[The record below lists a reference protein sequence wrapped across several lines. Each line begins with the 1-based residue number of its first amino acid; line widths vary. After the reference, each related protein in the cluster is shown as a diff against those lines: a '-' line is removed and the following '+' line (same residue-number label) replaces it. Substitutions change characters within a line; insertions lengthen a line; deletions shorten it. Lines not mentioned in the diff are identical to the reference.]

1 MDDLAAFAG
10 FSRPAGHVDGRVISY
25 GARVGSPQES
35 GYFPAGESVL
45 RLVHG
50 ERAVG
55 LLYGQRALL
64 LQATD
69 PLAFTGL
76 IGNTGG
82 LHAPFER
89 LARTA
94 RMMEKV
100 YFGQRREADRVAAHV
115 RAMHAQVRGVTEHA
129 VGPVPAGTP
138 YAADRPDLLLWI
150 LACLADSALSIYRS
164 FVGPLADPAHR
175 ERFWEDYLLLGEL
188 FGLPRECAPRDYGA
202 FRDYMRER
210 LKSDDLFV
218 TEDACELA
226 RRVAFKLPLP
236 ARRRPVLPAVN
247 LAVVGTLPAR
257 VRRLYRIAWTP
268 AHDAAFHT
276 LAVGSRLSRPLLP
289 HDVRRGRSARDYALV
304 ARAERARTRRPA
316 TA

>member
-1 MDDLAAFAG
+1 M
-10 FSRPAGHVDGRVISY
+10 
-25 GARVGSPQES
+25 
-35 GYFPAGESVL
+35 L
-45 RLVHG
+45 RRVHG

-64 LQATD
+64 MQATD

-76 IGNTGG
+76 IGSTGG

-94 RMMEKV
+94 QIMEKV
-100 YFGQRREADRVAAHV
+100 YFGTRHEADRVTARVRATHAHV
-115 RAMHAQVRGVTEHA
+115 RGEIERP

-150 LACLADSALSIYRS
+150 LACLADSALSVYRS

-175 ERFWEDYLLLGEL
+175 ERFWSDYLVVGEL
-188 FGLPRECAPRDYGA
+188 FGLPRECAPGDYTA
-202 FRDYMRER
+202 FRDYMHDRIC
-210 LKSDDLFV
+210 SNQLFV
-218 TEDACELA
+218 TDDARELG
-226 RRVAFKLPLP
+226 RRVAFRLPLP

-268 AHDAAFHT
+268 AHDAAFRT
-276 LAVGSRLSRPLLP
+276 LAVGTRLSRPLLP
-289 HDVRRGRSARDYALV
+289 QHVRRGRSARDYALV
-304 ARAERARTRRPA
+304 ARAERGRPA

>member
-1 MDDLAAFAG
+1 MAAFARLSPPG
-10 FSRPAGHVDGRVISY
+10 GYVAGRSIGY
-25 GARVGSPQES
+25 GARVGQARES

-45 RLVHG
+45 RMVHG

-64 LQATD
+64 MQATD

-94 RMMEKV
+94 QMMEKV
-100 YFGQRREADRVAAHV
+100 YFGTQHEADRVTARV
-115 RAMHAQVRGVTEHA
+115 RAMHAQVRGELDRP
-129 VGPVPAGTP
+129 VGPIPAGTP

-150 LACLADSALSIYRS
+150 LGCLADSALAIYRS

-175 ERFWEDYLLLGEL
+175 ERFWSDYLLLGEL
-188 FGLPRECAPRDYGA
+188 FGLPRQAAPSDYAA
-202 FRDYMRER
+202 FRDYMHDRIC
-210 LKSDDLFV
+210 SNQLFV
-218 TEDACELA
+218 TEEARELA

-276 LAVGSRLSRPLLP
+276 LAVGTRFSRPLLP

-304 ARAERARTRRPA
+304 ARTERRRPA

>member
-1 MDDLAAFAG
+1 MAAIARLSRAG
-10 FSRPAGHVDGRVISY
+10 GHVAGRSIGY
-25 GARVGSPQES
+25 GARVGNGRES

-45 RLVHG
+45 RMVHG

-64 LQATD
+64 MQATD

-94 RMMEKV
+94 QMMEKV
-100 YFGQRREADRVAAHV
+100 YFGTKHEADRVTARV
-115 RAMHAQVRGVTEHA
+115 RAMHAQVRGELDRP

-150 LACLADSALSIYRS
+150 LGCLADSALAIYRS

-175 ERFWEDYLLLGEL
+175 ERFWSDYLLLGEL
-188 FGLPRECAPRDYGA
+188 FGLPRQAAPSDYAA
-202 FRDYMRER
+202 FRDYMHDRIC
-210 LKSDDLFV
+210 SNQLFV
-218 TEDACELA
+218 TEEARELA

-276 LAVGSRLSRPLLP
+276 LAVGTRFSRPLLP

-304 ARAERARTRRPA
+304 ARAERRRPA